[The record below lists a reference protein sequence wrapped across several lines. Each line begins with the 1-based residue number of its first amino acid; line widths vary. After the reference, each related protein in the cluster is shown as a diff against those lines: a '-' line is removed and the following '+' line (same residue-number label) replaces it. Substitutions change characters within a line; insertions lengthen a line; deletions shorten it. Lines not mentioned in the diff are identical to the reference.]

1 VTGTIS
7 AIRPIKVKRLT
18 EELGGQS
25 QVASALRVNRAQV
38 TRWLRGA
45 RPDPLNEARIDAL
58 EFVLARLRQT
68 LALGTAVKW
77 LTGVNAHL
85 GNRRPIDLLADH
97 RVAEVVAAI
106 EQEQNDSYA

>member
-1 VTGTIS
+1 MARALS
-7 AIRPIKVKRLT
+7 AIRPVKVERLA

-38 TRWLRGA
+38 TRWLHGA
-45 RPDPLNEARIDAL
+45 RPDRENQARIDAL

-68 LALGTAVKW
+68 MAAGTAVKW
-77 LTGVNAHL
+77 LTGFNAHL
-85 GNRRPIDLLADH
+85 GNRRPIDLLADQ

-106 EQEQNDSYA
+106 EQEQNESYA

>member
-1 VTGTIS
+1 MPQALS
-7 AIRPIKVKRLT
+7 AIRPVKIKRLA

-25 QVASALRVNRAQV
+25 QVAAALRVDRAQV

-45 RPDPLNEARIDAL
+45 RPGQANEARIDAL
-58 EFVLARLRQT
+58 EFVLARLRQA
-68 LALGTAVKW
+68 LAPGTAVKW

-85 GNRRPIDLLADH
+85 GNRRPLDLLADE